1 MLTPSSTKQLSDL
14 ELKQLREELNEKPDG
29 TLECSVNI
37 INSVVT
43 DSNIFSTQSNST
55 VSSRPPKLFMS
66 RLEDHRCVPR
76 IPMDRI

>member
-1 MLTPSSTKQLSDL
+1 MLTPFSTKQLSDL